1 MNYIIQNT
9 DKIPIFSK
17 IFPFNW
23 YFSYELPNY
32 EFPIFSFNQT
42 PFRNR
47 NFFLITSI
55 NFPTNVKRNS
65 EPRSEIPFHGSRV
78 NNL

>member
-1 MNYIIQNT
+1 MNYIIQST

-32 EFPIFSFNQT
+32 EFPIFSFNIK
-42 PFRNR
+42 F
-47 NFFLITSI
+47 
-55 NFPTNVKRNS
+55 
-65 EPRSEIPFHGSRV
+65 RSEIVIFF
-78 NNL
+78 

>member
-23 YFSYELPNY
+23 YFFYELPNY
-32 EFPIFSFNQT
+32 EFPIFSFNIK
-42 PFRNR
+42 F
-47 NFFLITSI
+47 
-55 NFPTNVKRNS
+55 
-65 EPRSEIPFHGSRV
+65 RSEIVIFS
-78 NNL
+78 